1 MPPDSA
7 RCVIGSGNR
16 SHARHRVTRPLRT
29 YAGGVT
35 TASLTDQLLVRSR
48 PVTGTAEL
56 LDLLPSPRGALC
68 WVRGGEGLVG
78 WGEVAQV
85 RTSGPA
91 RFARAQDWWDS
102 FTARL
107 DVRDEI
113 GLPGSGPVAFTSFA
127 FGDSPG
133 RSVLTVPRVV
143 VGRRDGVSWVTE
155 IESEDAGEPTETVA
169 PVRRPRGVRYS
180 DGQLTVTAWRDAVHR
195 AVERM
200 RGGQLDKV
208 VLAHD
213 LLALA
218 DEPLDPRFLL
228 HGLGAR
234 YPSCWAF
241 AVEGL
246 VGATP
251 ELLLRRRG
259 DEVTSQVLAGTT
271 WPRAGADPDALAAE
285 LLDSAKDRDEHRYAV
300 ESLAQSL
307 QPFCTSLQAPEQPDV
322 LALRNVLHLASEVR
336 GRLDSRPT
344 SLLALAAAVHPTAA
358 VGGTPTGAAVDL
370 IGELEAMGR
379 GRYAGPVGWVDGDG
393 NGELGIALRCAQ
405 LQGAAARLFAGCGIV
420 AGSDPDE
427 EVAEAAAKL
436 VPVRDALEG
445 VEAD

>member
-1 MPPDSA
+1 M
-7 RCVIGSGNR
+7 
-16 SHARHRVTRPLRT
+16 
-29 YAGGVT
+29 T
-35 TASLTDQLLVRSR
+35 TARLTDELIARTR
-48 PVTGTAEL
+48 PVTSATEL
-56 LDLLPSPRGALC
+56 LDLLPSPRGVLS
-68 WVRGGEGLVG
+68 WVRDGEGLVG
-78 WGEVAQV
+78 WGEVARM
-85 RTSGPA
+85 RTSGPE

-107 DVRDEI
+107 DVRDEV

-127 FGDSPG
+127 FGDRPG

-155 IESEDAGEPTETVA
+155 IEAGEFRGEFGPEFDGELGESA
-169 PVRRPRGVRYS
+169 LPIHRPRGVRYS
-180 DGQLTVTAWRDAVHR
+180 EGQLAVTAWREAVRH
-195 AVERM
+195 AVFRM
-200 RGGQLDKV
+200 RRGELDKV

-218 DEPLDPRFLL
+218 DQPLDARFLL
-228 HGLGAR
+228 RGLAAR
-234 YPSCWAF
+234 YPSCYSF
-241 AVEGL
+241 AVDGL

-271 WPRAGADPDALAAE
+271 WPHTGVDADALAAE
-285 LLDSAKDRDEHRYAV
+285 LFGSVKDRDEHRYAV
-300 ESLAQSL
+300 ESLAQTL
-307 QPFCTSLQAPEQPDV
+307 QPFCRELTAPQQPDV

-336 GRLDSRPT
+336 GRLDERPT
-344 SLLALAAAVHPTAA
+344 SLLALADAVHPTAA
-358 VGGTPTGAAVDL
+358 VGGTPTRAAVDL

-379 GRYAGPVGWVDGDG
+379 GRYAGPVGWVDASGD
-393 NGELGIALRCAQ
+393 GELGIALRCAQ
-405 LQGAAARLFAGCGIV
+405 LQGRAARLFAGCGIV

-445 VEAD
+445 VG